1 MAFDLIHNLDFMNS
15 YNCFSPLS
23 CKLGKV
29 LLPSHSLCPK
39 NVKTV
44 VWKQILNLIYLF
56 YYYLILLLTSG
67 ALKLFESLIVEL
79 WCSCTSVLV
88 LLRVFSN
95 SSKIPA
101 ISGQQINH
109 IWREISFSIKCFVE
123 MFRLLQCYLAQGL
136 LTVIYLNQIYAV
148 WALHIFEGCLP
159 DNSSFKF
166 PGNKI
171 LLYWLYVSR

>member
-1 MAFDLIHNLDFMNS
+1 MSKLLS
-15 YNCFSPLS
+15 ESKFSTS
-23 CKLGKV
+23 
-29 LLPSHSLCPK
+29 S
-39 NVKTV
+39 
-44 VWKQILNLIYLF
+44 I
-56 YYYLILLLTSG
+56 ILLLPHPITDKWSFKT
-67 ALKLFESLIVEL
+67 LWKLDCAEIVEL

-109 IWREISFSIKCFVE
+109 IWREISFSIKRFVE

>member
-1 MAFDLIHNLDFMNS
+1 MSKLLS
-15 YNCFSPLS
+15 ESKFSTS
-23 CKLGKV
+23 
-29 LLPSHSLCPK
+29 S
-39 NVKTV
+39 
-44 VWKQILNLIYLF
+44 I
-56 YYYLILLLTSG
+56 ILLLPHPITDKWSFKT
-67 ALKLFESLIVEL
+67 LWKLDCAEIVEL
-79 WCSCTSVLV
+79 WCYCTSVLV

-159 DNSSFKF
+159 DNASFKF